1 MFLER
6 QEYNRRRDE
15 IDEEL
20 NNLFRE
26 YEEGC
31 AFRRDIVNDEEDFEE
46 TDRETLRLYNEI
58 EERWKENG
66 DLYANEYIFEEQREL
81 LKKSMYERNDF
92 LHSGIRK
99 LDNHLRRLEDRK
111 EGLLMEKRNLEEQ
124 EN

>member
-20 NNLFRE
+20 NNLSRE

-31 AFRRDIVNDEEDFEE
+31 AFRRDIVNDEKDFEE
-46 TDRETLRLYNEI
+46 TDRETLRLCNEI
-58 EERWKENG
+58 EERWRENG
-66 DLYANEYIFEEQREL
+66 DLCANEYIFEEQREL
-81 LKKSMYERNDF
+81 LKKSMYERDDF